1 MKVWKTRIKQLF
13 ARPKAVLLLCYAVFF
28 AAWLLWQLFCLGYDK
43 AYSAE
48 VPLAVGM
55 GETVGL
61 ESLPPLSGGLYLS
74 TGEDPQIIFTQ
85 LNVSLRRVVLQ
96 CHFSSPPGE
105 VALYYM
111 RPGEAAFSAGQ
122 RVFGR
127 LLNNGD
133 YEFVLPPGQVA
144 ALRIDPGN
152 QSGMTMQLEEVVL
165 NPTASVW
172 RYFLPGLRGL
182 LAFAL
187 LPALAHCA
195 IYTIIEIF
203 PAFLRRG
210 RRR

>member
-1 MKVWKTRIKQLF
+1 MAVWKTRIKQLF
-13 ARPKAVLLLCYAVFF
+13 ARPKAVLLLCYAVFL

-48 VPLAVGM
+48 VQLAVGTAAI
-55 GETVGL
+55 EGL

-85 LNVSLRRVVLQ
+85 LNTPLRRVVLQ
-96 CHFSSPPGE
+96 CRFPSPPGE

-127 LLNNGD
+127 LLGNGS
-133 YEFVLPPGQVA
+133 YEFVLPPGRVA
-144 ALRIDPGN
+144 ALRVDPGN
-152 QSGMTMQLEEVVL
+152 QSGMTMQLDGVVL
-165 NPTASVW
+165 NPAVSVW

-187 LPALAHCA
+187 LPALACCA
-195 IYTIIEIF
+195 IYTIIEVF
-203 PAFLRRG
+203 PAFLGRA